1 MTNFFP
7 ARLHVILA
15 RKEPVG
21 LVFRRGPSKQVCTLL
36 WDRKQDTFVLGQWL
50 KGRIYERRSDLS
62 GDGKYVIYFAMNG
75 KWDSQTKGSWTA
87 ISRAPWLKALVLLS
101 KGDCWF
107 GGGLFTSDRTYWL
120 NEGWSHTMLRD
131 SSEVRRDQTYQIPAY
146 YGGEC
151 PGVYYLRL
159 QRDNWQ
165 YIDRISSG
173 NCERMDIFEK
183 SLKKGWVLRKF
194 AHAELYH
201 IEGKGCYWDE
211 HELCHRPSGTTLS
224 YPDWEWAEWDR
235 NRLVWAEK
243 GCLYKGSLRSNRL
256 QDIQLIYDFNDMTFT
271 PIQAPY

>member
-1 MTNFFP
+1 M
-7 ARLHVILA
+7 
-15 RKEPVG
+15 G

-101 KGDCWF
+101 KGD
-107 GGGLFTSDRTYWL
+107 
-120 NEGWSHTMLRD
+120 
-131 SSEVRRDQTYQIPAY
+131 
-146 YGGEC
+146 
-151 PGVYYLRL
+151 
-159 QRDNWQ
+159 NWQ

-173 NCERMDIFEK
+173 NCESMDIFEK
-183 SLKKGWVLRKF
+183 PLKKGWVLRKF

-201 IEGKGCYWDE
+201 MEGKGCYWDE

-256 QDIQLIYDFNDMTFT
+256 QDIKLIYNFNDMTFT